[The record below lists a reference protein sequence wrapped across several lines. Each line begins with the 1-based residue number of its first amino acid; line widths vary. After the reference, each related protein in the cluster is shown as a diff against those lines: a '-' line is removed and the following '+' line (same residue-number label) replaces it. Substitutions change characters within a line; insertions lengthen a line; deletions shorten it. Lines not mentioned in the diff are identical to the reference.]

1 MDRIEMISLV
11 WYGISNI
18 LQQILMETGAL
29 KAYSTLCLD
38 TENRFLQI
46 AEESIS
52 RQLTMNI
59 AKVFDNAST
68 CGKINCSIQQLRELC
83 ISYEDEFSNGNEDRT
98 IIKIDEVLHL
108 FEVIISKE
116 VRNKKL
122 AHFDLNELFSFK
134 QIQIEF
140 EDIQKLVNKLVII
153 IEELGDRLSLLQITY
168 PPIEEYSKFYKKELI
183 KLQIQ

>member
-1 MDRIEMISLV
+1 MNRIETMPFVLF
-11 WYGISNI
+11 GISNI

-29 KAYSTLCLD
+29 KAYSNLCLD
-38 TENRFLQI
+38 TENGFLQI

-59 AKVFDNAST
+59 AKLFDNAST
-68 CGKINCSIQQLRELC
+68 CGKANCSIQQLRELC
-83 ISYEDEFSNGNEDRT
+83 ISYGDEFAKGNEDRT
-98 IIKIDEVLHL
+98 IIKIDEVVHL

-122 AHFDLNELFSFK
+122 AHFDLNELFAFK
-134 QIQIEF
+134 QVQIEF

-153 IEELGDRLSLLQITY
+153 IEELGERLSRTQITY
-168 PPIEEYSKFYKKELI
+168 LPIEEYSKFYKKELV